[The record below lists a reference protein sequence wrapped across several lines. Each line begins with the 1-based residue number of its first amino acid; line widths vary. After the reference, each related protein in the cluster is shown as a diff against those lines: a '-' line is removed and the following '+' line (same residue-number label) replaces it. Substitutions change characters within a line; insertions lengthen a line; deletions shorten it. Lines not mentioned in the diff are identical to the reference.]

1 MFAVQTNIFLWWEA
15 IMKIKIY
22 AIGKVKDFYKLGV
35 DEYIKRLSSYAQVE
49 IVELKDESLPDR
61 PSESE
66 IVKAKN
72 TECKRVLACLKDKE
86 YLIALDLNKK
96 EMTSEQFAEY
106 LSNKL
111 ENNGAKISFVIGG
124 SYGLSE
130 ELKARVNDSVSISKL
145 TFPHQL
151 ARLVLLE
158 QIFRAFKILNNE
170 TYHK

>member
-1 MFAVQTNIFLWWEA
+1 
-15 IMKIKIY
+15 MKIKIY
-22 AIGKVKDFYKLGV
+22 AIGKIKDFYKLGC
-35 DEYIKRLSSYAQVE
+35 DEYIKRLSSYVQVE
-49 IVELKDESLPDR
+49 VIELKDEPIPDR

-66 IVKAKN
+66 ILKAKKLEGN
-72 TECKRVLACLKDKE
+72 RVLSCLKEKE

-96 EMTSEQFAEY
+96 EMTSEDFARY
-106 LSNKL
+106 LNDKFVS
-111 ENNGAKISFVIGG
+111 NGANISFVIGG
-124 SYGLSE
+124 SYGLSD
-130 ELKARVNDSVSISKL
+130 ELKARINDSISLSTL